1 MVLILGGFHPVIR
14 MQMAA
19 AVPTIAL
26 SAALTIALAGAPPS
40 GPSKNGA
47 VPVEAASDAAAEPML
62 ARILQAFDKAQRE
75 TTSLV
80 AGFTEKKELKLLDL
94 QIARERH
101 QQEMARAAAK
111 TIIDGGPAAA
121 PPPLAS

>member
-1 MVLILGGFHPVIR
+1 

-80 AGFTEKKELKLLDL
+80 AGFTEKTELKLL
-94 QIARERH
+94 ARPVLSRGEFYCNRPN
-101 QQEMARAAAK
+101 QVRWEYAE
-111 TIIDGGPAAA
+111 TDGTEYVI
-121 PPPLAS
+121 SEE